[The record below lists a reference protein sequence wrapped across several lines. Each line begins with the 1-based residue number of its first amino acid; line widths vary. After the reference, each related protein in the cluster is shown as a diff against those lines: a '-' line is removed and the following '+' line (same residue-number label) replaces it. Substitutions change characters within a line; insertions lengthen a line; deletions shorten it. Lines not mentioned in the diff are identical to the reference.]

1 MINWK
6 VRLRNKMWLTS
17 FASQTALLI
26 QGVLAGLVGL
36 GVISIDLAGLDSSLK
51 IALGMVDV
59 VLAYF
64 SFLGIVQDPT
74 TEGIGDSAQ
83 ALEYSEPKVQD
94 K

>member
-1 MINWK
+1 
-6 VRLRNKMWLTS
+6 
-17 FASQTALLI
+17 
-26 QGVLAGLVGL
+26 
-36 GVISIDLAGLDSSLK
+36 
-51 IALGMVDV
+51 MVDV